1 MAPHRRASGRRQWP
15 VDARGKNGREKR
27 KQLMPTK
34 YDDALAAL
42 EAERGSV
49 EARLNQLNVAID
61 ALRGIAQT
69 APAARRPGRP
79 RKAAAAPAPAVR
91 AAKPAKKPAGR
102 RGRKP
107 RGAKKPA
114 APKLEPRIEEYFAS
128 DPFRRSTAQEISAA
142 LRVDQRAVRL
152 SLGRMAK
159 KNKATRLD
167 DGSYT
172 AYAG

>member
-1 MAPHRRASGRRQWP
+1 
-15 VDARGKNGREKR
+15 
-27 KQLMPTK
+27 MPTK
-34 YDDALAAL
+34 YEDALAAL
-42 EAERGSV
+42 EAERGRV
-49 EARLNQLNVAID
+49 EARLGQLNTAID
-61 ALRGIAQT
+61 ALRGVTQAAAES
-69 APAARRPGRP
+69 APPARRPGRP
-79 RKAAAAPAPAVR
+79 RKTAAAPKAAAAT
-91 AAKPAKKPAGR
+91 AKKPAGR

-128 DPFRRSTAQEISAA
+128 NPSRQSTAQEIGLA
-142 LRVDQRAVRL
+142 LGVDQRAVRL

-167 DGSYT
+167 DGSYR